1 MGWSPSAPFGEFCA
15 CPSLPASAINQ
26 QGNSSRNGPVDYT
39 LRMIYILWKTLGRL
53 KPLRYSEPLLRPRRT
68 SQYATRTSFNFLRCG
83 DKKKRSWNATT
94 YSRETRLLNAEAAVQ
109 RNAKPRFGNIHPSC
123 IAHVNSC
130 TAIGVPY
137 QTIGFSL
144 HK

>member
-1 MGWSPSAPFGEFCA
+1 MGWFPTAPFGEFCA
-15 CPSLPASAINQ
+15 CPTLPTNAINQ
-26 QGNSSRNGPVDYT
+26 QGNSSWNALLDCT
-39 LRMIYILWKTLGRL
+39 LRAFYTLWKTSGRL
-53 KPLRYSEPLLRPRRT
+53 NHLRYSAPLLRPGRP
-68 SQYATRTSFNFLRCG
+68 TRYSICTSFNFLRVG
-83 DKKKRSWNATT
+83 DKQKRSWNATAH
-94 YSRETRLLNAEAAVQ
+94 SREALLLNAEATVQ

-137 QTIGFSL
+137 QPVGLSL

>member
-1 MGWSPSAPFGEFCA
+1 MGWSPSAPFKEFCA
-15 CPSLPASAINQ
+15 CPSQPTSATNQ
-26 QGNSSRNGPVDYT
+26 HENSSRNALLDCT
-39 LRMIYILWKTLGRL
+39 LRMIYTLWRTSGRL
-53 KPLRYSEPLLRPRRT
+53 NPLRYSVPLLRLRRT
-68 SQYATRTSFNFLRCG
+68 SQYATRTRLDFLRLG

-137 QTIGFSL
+137 QPIGFSL